1 MRVVGKDIQT
11 FFLYSFDFGN
21 NIHVSYAYSFKYRNS
36 KDGRK
41 ALKWNTKET
50 NEPNYVK
57 WITSNNTALKE
68 EEVT

>member
-36 KDGRK
+36 EDGRK
-41 ALKWNTKET
+41 ALKGNTKET

-57 WITSNNTALKE
+57 
-68 EEVT
+68 